1 MTYFGFYSKYGYS
14 VRSDIIHSL
23 KMKDPQVTI
32 GSFDRA
38 NLFYGV
44 KSFNRG
50 PLFLNE
56 LVLDI
61 SKYVAAGGSTIIYC
75 TTIKDVEQVY
85 SFASH
90 KHHFQVHCTLRS
102 IATIFAYSPRMT
114 IAEHQATRL
123 FNHYHYSYF

>member
-1 MTYFGFYSKYGYS
+1 MIFSYCSR
-14 VRSDIIHSL
+14 VRSDIISSL

-32 GSFDRA
+32 GSFDRT

-61 SKYVAAGGSTIIYC
+61 SKYLASGGSTIIYC
-75 TTIKDVEQVY
+75 TTIKDVEQVF
-85 SFASH
+85 SFASY
-90 KHHFQVHCTLRS
+90 KHGQINFLHTHL
-102 IATIFAYSPRMT
+102 A
-114 IAEHQATRL
+114 L
-123 FNHYHYSYF
+123 